1 MSLYK
6 DMLHHL
12 TLEMIKFY
20 QGDPK
25 RIQHFLK
32 VHSFARLIGEGESLD
47 EETLFTLE
55 AAALVH
61 DIGIKPAEEK
71 YGSCEGKLQE
81 QEGPA
86 PAREM
91 LTVLGF
97 EPKIIDRVCYLVGHH
112 HTFDPVD
119 GLDYRILLEADMLV
133 NLYEDCLWESDFIP
147 SPETVE
153 AALKNVF
160 RTDTGTKLC
169 KTMYNIQ

>member
-1 MSLYK
+1 
-6 DMLHHL
+6 MLHHL
-12 TLEMIKFY
+12 TLEMTKYY

-32 VHSFARLIGEGESLD
+32 VHSFAKLIGEGESLA
-47 EETLFTLE
+47 EENLFTLE

-71 YGSCEGKLQE
+71 FGSCEGKLQE

-86 PAREM
+86 PARKM
-91 LTVLGF
+91 LTALGF
-97 EPKIIDRVCYLVGHH
+97 ESEIIDRVCYLIAHH
-112 HTFDPVD
+112 HTFAPVD
-119 GLDYRILLEADMLV
+119 GMDYRILLEADMLV
-133 NLYEDCLWESDFIP
+133 NLYEDCLHKGEAAP

-169 KTMYNIQ
+169 RIMFYIS

>member
-6 DMLHHL
+6 DLLHRL
-12 TLEMIKFY
+12 TLEMTRFY

-32 VHSFARLIGEGESLD
+32 VHSFAKMIGEGESLD

-86 PAREM
+86 PAGEM
-91 LTVLGF
+91 LTALGF
-97 EPKIIDRVCYLVGHH
+97 EQKIIDRVCYLVGHH
-112 HTFDPVD
+112 HTFDSVD

-133 NLYEDCLWESDFIP
+133 NLYEDAADKNVPPES
-147 SPETVE
+147 VN

-169 KTMYNIQ
+169 KTMYNVQ

>member
-6 DMLHHL
+6 DMLHYL

-25 RIQHFLK
+25 RIHHFLK

-91 LTVLGF
+91 LTALGF
-97 EPKIIDRVCYLVGHH
+97 EPEVINRVCYLVAHH
-112 HTFDPVD
+112 HTFEPVD
-119 GLDYRILLEADMLV
+119 GIDYRILLEADMLV
-133 NLYEDCLWESDFIP
+133 NLYDEP
-147 SPETVE
+147 SKAVE

-160 RTDTGTKLC
+160 RTDTGMKLC
-169 KTMYNIQ
+169 KTMYNVQ